1 MGGTRAV
8 RPRYRTDLNR
18 RRFLMGDG
26 RDERHGTFDPV
37 TPAGNPQPDQP
48 KVAETAHEKA
58 QWFASMQGEP
68 LPSDEPPLPEGLRR
82 KRLGAL
88 GPRQGRRQD

>member
-1 MGGTRAV
+1 MS
-8 RPRYRTDLNR
+8 
-18 RRFLMGDG
+18 DG

-48 KVAETAHEKA
+48 KVTATPHEKA

-68 LPSDEPPLPEGLRR
+68 LPSDETPAPEGLRR
-82 KRLGAL
+82 KPLGGL
-88 GPRQGRRQD
+88 GPHQGRRQD